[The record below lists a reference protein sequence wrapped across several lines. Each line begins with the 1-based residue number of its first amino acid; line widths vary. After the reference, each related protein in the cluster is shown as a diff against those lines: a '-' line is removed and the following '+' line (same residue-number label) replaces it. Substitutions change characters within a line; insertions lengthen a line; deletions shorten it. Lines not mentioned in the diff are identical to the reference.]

1 MAKRRGRNISGILVL
16 DKAEGE
22 SSNRAL
28 QQVKRLYQAEKAG
41 HTGSLDPLAT
51 GVLPLC
57 FGEATKISQF
67 LLDSDKAYRATIK
80 LGIKTDSGDSQGQII
95 AEQDASAIDQTR
107 LEQALTQFRGEI
119 EQIPSMYSA
128 LKHQGVPLYK
138 LARQGKSIERK
149 KRRVN
154 IYQLDLIAF
163 QDNSLIVDITCSKG
177 TYVRTLADDLG
188 EVLGVGAHVTALR
201 RTTAGPFELATAHTL
216 EDLQACYEAEGTE
229 GIDALLQPAELAIQ
243 ALPEVNL
250 PALSADYVQQGQAV
264 IARHAPTQGLVR
276 LYREK
281 VFIGIGEILEDGRV
295 APKRLFVS

>member
-28 QQVKRLYQAEKAG
+28 QQVKRLFQADKAG

-95 AEQDASAIDQTR
+95 AEQDASAIDQVR
-107 LEQALTQFRGEI
+107 LEQALAKFRGEI

-128 LKHQGVPLYK
+128 LKHEGVPLYK

-149 KRRVN
+149 KRRVT
-154 IYQLDLIAF
+154 ISRLDLIAF
-163 QDNSLIVDITCSKG
+163 QDASLIVDIACSKG

-188 EVLGVGAHVTALR
+188 DVLGVGAHVSALR
-201 RTTAGPFELATAHTL
+201 RTKAGPFELAAAHTL
-216 EDLQACYEAEGTE
+216 KALQACFEAEGFS
-229 GIDALLQPAELAIQ
+229 GIDALLQPAELAVQ
-243 ALPEVNL
+243 ALPEVRL

-276 LYREK
+276 LYREHA
-281 VFIGIGEILEDGRV
+281 FIGIGEILEDGRV